1 MWVLKATNVR
11 IVTSTCTRSLSTGTR
26 WRSSVSIFIVI
37 SLSPPRVEE
46 ACVGREEK
54 KKKIGRVWPG
64 SKSGGS
70 NLDLRGLQV
79 TYLLSGDLS
88 REIVAAK
95 T

>member
-1 MWVLKATNVR
+1 MWDPKATNVK
-11 IVTSTCTRSLSTGTR
+11 IATSTYTRSLSTGTL
-26 WRSSVSIFIVI
+26 WRSSFSISIAI
-37 SLSPPRVEE
+37 TRVEE

-88 REIVAAK
+88 REPGTARS
-95 T
+95 TP

>member
-1 MWVLKATNVR
+1 M
-11 IVTSTCTRSLSTGTR
+11 
-26 WRSSVSIFIVI
+26 I

-79 TYLLSGDLS
+79 SYLVSGGLSLERSLQPRHNITRSTVHSKYLPVDTSLD
-88 REIVAAK
+88 I
-95 T
+95 TLFPL

>member
-1 MWVLKATNVR
+1 MGPQGYKCENCDFNVHKKFVHR
-11 IVTSTCTRSLSTGTR
+11 YSLERT
-26 WRSSVSIFIVI
+26 SVSISLLLI
-37 SLSPPRVEE
+37 SRVEE

-79 TYLLSGDLS
+79 TYLQ
-88 REIVAAK
+88 
-95 T
+95 

>member
-1 MWVLKATNVR
+1 MIT
-11 IVTSTCTRSLSTGTR
+11 
-26 WRSSVSIFIVI
+26 
-37 SLSPPRVEE
+37 RVEE

-79 TYLLSGDLS
+79 TYQILGTSLESQALQDYTLN
-88 REIVAAK
+88 IAQQIPH
-95 T
+95 